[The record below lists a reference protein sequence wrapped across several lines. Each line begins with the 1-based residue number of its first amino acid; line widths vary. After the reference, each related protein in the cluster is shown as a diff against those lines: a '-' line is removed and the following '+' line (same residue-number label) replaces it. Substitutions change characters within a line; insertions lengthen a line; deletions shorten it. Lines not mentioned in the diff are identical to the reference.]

1 MNVLITGGTG
11 SLGHVLTESLL
22 DRGDDVTVY
31 SRDELKQWEMSRRF
45 PRARYILGDVRDLA
59 RLTES
64 CDGIDRIIHAA
75 ALKHAPAIEG
85 CPDEAVRTNVIGT
98 MNMIRAAQC
107 PILGI
112 SSDKACAPITAYGS
126 SKLLMERLLVAAG
139 HSAVRLGNIAGS
151 TGSIINYWR
160 ELAAQGQPLPLTDDR
175 MTRHWMLP
183 TEAAAFVLRCMTRQA
198 GGEVFVPKTRSFRVV
213 DLWRLIGGNGSDPAP
228 TGRRPGEK
236 LHESMIA
243 PDELVDAY
251 EDVDGYRLKRSASWL
266 MQPDR
271 LPAGFSTSSDK
282 VLMTPDELA
291 RELEAV

>member
-11 SLGHVLTESLL
+11 SLGHVLTAALL
-22 DRGDDVTVY
+22 ERGDEVTVY
-31 SRDELKQWEMSRRF
+31 SRDELKQWEMGRLF
-45 PRARYILGDVRDLA
+45 PRARFVLGDVRDLA
-59 RLTES
+59 RLTEACEGVS
-64 CDGIDRIIHAA
+64 RIIHAA

-85 CPDEAVRTNVIGT
+85 CPDEAVRTNVMGT
-98 MNMIRAAQC
+98 MNVIRAAQV
-107 PILGI
+107 PVLGI

-139 HSAVRLGNIAGS
+139 QSAVRLGNIAGS
-151 TGSIINYWR
+151 TGSLIPYWR
-160 ELAAQGQPLPLTDDR
+160 ELAAQGKPLPLTDDR

-183 TEAAAFVLRCMTRQA
+183 SEAGAFVLRCMDRQA
-198 GGEVFVPKTRSFRVV
+198 GGEVFVPRTRGFRVV
-213 DLWRLIGGNGSDPAP
+213 DLWRLISGNGADPIAN
-228 TGRRPGEK
+228 GRRPGEK

-251 EDVDGYRLKRSASWL
+251 EDLDGYRLKRGASWL

-271 LPAGFSTSSDK
+271 LPAGFSTSSDE

-291 RELEAV
+291 RELEGV